1 MCGIF
6 GIISEKPI
14 PFDYTKFCVL
24 GVDNDSRGGDSCG
37 IFIDGNVE
45 YGVAAKKLFKNFYQ
59 ESEVLNDTNKAAIAV
74 GHCRKASVGAINE
87 KTAQP
92 VVIYK
97 DDKPEFV
104 VLHNGTI
111 YNYKELA
118 EKYIPDIDIT
128 GMTDS
133 QVMAHIFYHAGYNVL
148 SEYNGGAVF
157 VIIDYRS
164 ARPEV
169 LLFRGESKKYNAVGE
184 AVEER
189 PLFFCIDE
197 GVLTFSSIDDYLP
210 IVCRNS
216 QVYYPTGNNLISFRD
231 GTVFVKLKIDR
242 SKCCQMDTSRK
253 SIGTVFTGYYGT
265 STSVVYRGIITHVL
279 TNNTYKIESRVLN
292 GQYFISHY
300 GAVYEAKP
308 QFMETTSYWFFNGIA
323 FDRKD
328 YYDVVWKKYLK
339 SKRKEMDDFVNDN
352 RNLIRYLSKDRV
364 VIIEGVAYIVEGP
377 AYLKLFDGDLVPIG
391 SSRAKHYSDGKYS
404 YETHASDK
412 RASHKADVNFSELKK
427 LWIL

>member
-45 YGVAAKKLFKNFYQ
+45 YGVGSKKFFKKFRS
-59 ESEVLNDTNKAAIAV
+59 ESVLLNETEKASIAI
-74 GHCRKASVGAINE
+74 GHCRKASVGVISE

-97 DDKPEFV
+97 DNKPEFV

-157 VIIDYRS
+157 VIIDYRLDT
-164 ARPEV
+164 PEV
-169 LLFRGESKKYNAVGE
+169 LLFRGESKKYNIENAQ

-189 PLFFCIDE
+189 PLYFCIE
-197 GVLTFSSIDDYLP
+197 NNVLTFSSIEDYLP
-210 IVCRNS
+210 IVCKNATIW
-216 QVYYPTGNNLISFRD
+216 YPLGNNLVCFKNGD
-231 GTVFVKLKIDR
+231 VYTKEEIDR
-242 SKCCQMDTSRK
+242 SKCCQVDITHKQDNSNYFGYPSN
-253 SIGTVFTGYYGT
+253 SI
-265 STSVVYRGIITHVL
+265 YRGIITHVVAD
-279 TNNTYKIESRVLN
+279 NTYKINGRYLN
-292 GQYFISHY
+292 GNYFVTNY
-300 GAVYEAKP
+300 GAIYEEKP
-308 QFMETTSYWFFNGIA
+308 SFIEVTPYWFFEGIA

-328 YYDVVWKKYLK
+328 NYGIVSKNYLK
-339 SKRKEMDDFVNDN
+339 SKRRERKDFIKDN
-352 RNLIRYLSKDRV
+352 FNLINYLSRDRIV
-364 VIIEGVAYIVEGP
+364 LIENVAYIVEGP
-377 AYLKLFDGDLVPIG
+377 SYLKLFDGDLLPIG
-391 SSRAKHYSDGKYS
+391 SSRVIHYSDGKYS
-404 YETHASDK
+404 HETYISNKKLSSKIDI
-412 RASHKADVNFSELKK
+412 NFSALKK